1 MASYGFIVVTCAGA
15 DAVDIP
21 SICGTPVSLLAHDQ
35 RQPATADDLT
45 QRWIRGIG
53 LAAVVGLAY
62 FLTAKFSV
70 RLILESS
77 GVAVFWPAAGIS
89 SGLLIAL
96 GPRRGR
102 RFPAGHHTGSA
113 ESDLK
118 WLLCGD

>member
-1 MASYGFIVVTCAGA
+1 
-15 DAVDIP
+15 
-21 SICGTPVSLLAHDQ
+21 VSLFAHDQ
-35 RQPATADDLT
+35 GQRSTADDLS
-45 QRWIRGIG
+45 QRWVGSIG
-53 LAAVVGLAY
+53 LAAAVGLVY
-62 FLTAKFSV
+62 FLAAKFSV
-70 RLILESS
+70 RLILEPS

-89 SGLLIAL
+89 AGLLIAL